1 MKKIQELAR
10 LLGGPMK
17 SRKVRVALA
26 TVVCAYAAQAGLD
39 VSEEVLLAILSC
51 GVAIIL
57 GIAHED
63 NGRQSSPTSSRDETA
78 TTPS

>member
-1 MKKIQELAR
+1 MKRIQEITR
-10 LLGGPMK
+10 LLGRPLK

-39 VSEEVLLAILSC
+39 VSEEVLVAILSC

-63 NGRQSSPTSSRDETA
+63 HGRRSTPTPSRDKTA
-78 TTPS
+78 TPHP